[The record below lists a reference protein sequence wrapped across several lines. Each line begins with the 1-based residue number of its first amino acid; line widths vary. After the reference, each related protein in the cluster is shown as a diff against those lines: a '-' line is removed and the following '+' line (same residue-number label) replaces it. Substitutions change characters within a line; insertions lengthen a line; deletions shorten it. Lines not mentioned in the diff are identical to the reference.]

1 MFYKYNNKE
10 KGNYEFNI
18 YTLENYKKFDIL
30 INKIPIQII
39 SESRLKNDYT
49 FVDYLKAGL
58 QIGLAVAIDFTS
70 SNKDPNDCNSLHY
83 KRFRKKSLMKEQF
96 KLVVQF

>member
-1 MFYKYNNKE
+1 MFHKYNNKE

-30 INKIPIQII
+30 INKIPTQII
-39 SESRLKNDYT
+39 SESRLKNGYT

-58 QIGLAVAIDFTS
+58 QTGLAVAIDFTS
-70 SNKDPNDCNSLHY
+70 SNKEPNDYNSLHY
-83 KRFRKKSLMKEQF
+83 INGSKKITYEREI
-96 KLVVQF
+96 